1 MMTSHG
7 RVTSALLQTLPLAGF
22 HRVSHHCCGG
32 GGCMANSQ
40 QSTEALSQHPQGLTP
55 ANNHESLEADLS

>member
-1 MMTSHG
+1 MMTSHE

-32 GGCMANSQ
+32 GGGRLHGKQ
-40 QSTEALSQHPQGLTP
+40 P
-55 ANNHESLEADLS
+55 AKH